1 MQIYTEV
8 NYEWKDGVLVE
19 QSSKSYNYTGEVS
32 LCKGGSR
39 PEQVIDH
46 VVNEVASVPTG
57 VVEAVQDPASFIEEG
72 PGGTTGQVVD
82 ALYGGTLKDTVEQAQ
97 GKTEEGPAVVA
108 AVEPEEYI
116 QQEGSGIVAMGGR
129 KEARARAM
137 TNTGATGATR
147 LTSAMPIANMS

>member
-32 LCKGGSR
+32 LCKGGSK
-39 PEQVIDH
+39 PHEVIDH
-46 VVNEVASVPTG
+46 VVNEVADTATG
-57 VVEAVQDPASFIEEG
+57 IVEAVQDPASFVEEG
-72 PGGTTGQVVD
+72 PGGTTGQIVD
-82 ALYGGTLKDTVEQAQ
+82 QLYGGTTQDLVEQAQ
-97 GKTEEGPAVVA
+97 GKGGEGSAVAAATEE
-108 AVEPEEYI
+108 PEDYI
-116 QQEGSGIVAMGGR
+116 RQEGSGIVAMGGR

-147 LTSAMPIANMS
+147 LTSAMPTA

>member
-32 LCKGGSR
+32 LCKGGSK
-39 PEQVIDH
+39 PHEVIDH
-46 VVNEVASVPTG
+46 VINEVADTG
-57 VVEAVQDPASFIEEG
+57 TGAVEAVQDPASFIEEG

-82 ALYGGTLKDTVEQAQ
+82 QLYSGTTKDIIEQAQ
-97 GKTEEGPAVVA
+97 GKAADVAQAVQG
-108 AVEPEEYI
+108 ESPEDYI
-116 QQEGSGIVAMGGR
+116 RQEGSGIVAMGGR

-137 TNTGATGATR
+137 TSTGSIGASR
-147 LTSAMPIANMS
+147 LTSAMPTA

>member
-46 VVNEVASVPTG
+46 ALNQVADTATG
-57 VVEAVQDPASFIEEG
+57 TVEAVQDPASFIEEG

-97 GKTEEGPAVVA
+97 GKAAEVA
-108 AVEPEEYI
+108 QAVEEVSPEDYI
-116 QQEGSGIVAMGGR
+116 RQEGSGIVAMGGR

-137 TNTGATGATR
+137 TNTGAIGASR
-147 LTSAMPIANMS
+147 LTSAMPTA

>member
-39 PEQVIDH
+39 PEQVIEH
-46 VVNEVASVPTG
+46 VIEEVASVPTG

-72 PGGTTGQVVD
+72 PGGTTGQIVD
-82 ALYGGTLKDTVEQAQ
+82 QLYGGTLKDTVEQAQ
-97 GKTEEGPAVVA
+97 GKGGEGPAVA
-108 AVEPEEYI
+108 AATEEPDDYI
-116 QQEGSGIVAMGGR
+116 RQEGSGIVAMGGR

-147 LTSAMPIANMS
+147 LTSAMPTA